1 MAVEGINLY
10 FKLVKVYGAEQPR
23 MKLYMII
30 GWVVPIPIVAITV
43 GAKFNVYT
51 SSQRWDNE
59 LESIKGVSTH
69 KWHFALYWN
78 SIEDGDTCVV

>member
-10 FKLVKVYGAEQPR
+10 FKLVKVYGAERPR
-23 MKLYMII
+23 MMLYMII

-51 SSQRWDNE
+51 SSQR
-59 LESIKGVSTH
+59 
-69 KWHFALYWN
+69 
-78 SIEDGDTCVV
+78 